1 VLQKSYLGVKMNKK
15 TSSPQSEG
23 LAPAKAASLV
33 LDEARMFLPGI
44 QALFGFQLV
53 AVFNQGFSEKLT
65 TFEQRLHLLAIAL
78 IVITTITILTPA
90 AYQRQMEVQHVTE
103 RFIQLAT
110 RLLLVSM
117 VPFATSICLD
127 FYIISRLILNHS
139 VLALIFSVVLYIL
152 FLVVWFGLPRL
163 GVLHKLADDA

>member
-1 VLQKSYLGVKMNKK
+1 MNKRP
-15 TSSPQSEG
+15 SNRQQSQSLE
-23 LAPAKAASLV
+23 PSKAAPLV

-65 TFEQRLHLLAIAL
+65 PFEQQLHLLAIAL

-90 AYQRQMEVQHVTE
+90 AYQRQMEVQHVTD
-103 RFIQLAT
+103 RFIKLAT
-110 RLLLVSM
+110 RLILLSM

-127 FYIISRLILNHS
+127 FYIISRLILNHEPLSLIIS
-139 VLALIFSVVLYIL
+139 VLLYIL

-163 GVLHKLADDA
+163 GVLHQLAED

>member
-1 VLQKSYLGVKMNKK
+1 MNKK
-15 TSSPQSEG
+15 TSGSQSEG
-23 LAPAKAASLV
+23 LAPVKAAQLV

-65 TFEQRLHLLAIAL
+65 PFEQELHLLAIAL

-90 AYQRQMEVQHVTE
+90 AYQRQMEVQHVTD

-110 RLLLVSM
+110 RLVVFSM
-117 VPFATSICLD
+117 FPFATSICLD

-139 VLALIFSVVLYIL
+139 VISVIFSVLLYIL
-152 FLVVWFGLPRL
+152 FLVVWFVLPRL
-163 GVLHKLADDA
+163 GVLHGLADDQ

>member
-1 VLQKSYLGVKMNKK
+1 MDKKSSG
-15 TSSPQSEG
+15 PQSEG
-23 LAPAKAASLV
+23 LAPAKAAQLV

-53 AVFNQGFSEKLT
+53 AVFNQGFAEKLT
-65 TFEQRLHLLAIAL
+65 PFEQQLHLLAIAL

-90 AYQRQMEVQHVTE
+90 AYQRQMEVQHVTD

-110 RLLLVSM
+110 RLILLSM

-127 FYIISRLILNHS
+127 FYIISRLILDHS
-139 VLALIFSVVLYIL
+139 VLSLVFSVLLYVL
-152 FLVVWFGLPRL
+152 FLVVWFGMPRL
-163 GVLHKLADDA
+163 GVLHKLADE